1 LSWRPMQARFP
12 RPEISWAAPYN
23 KFSPPL
29 ARRHL
34 RPEEEITYAQVAAS
48 RSRIEIDRIHTPVCQ
63 LRLCLQPE
71 LAGLSREFVG
81 ARARRLLRGSTTMGV
96 AFGCFG
102 GCVRQSDGGG
112 RQGTH
117 QHHHHCIDVRALYST
132 SICHGPH
139 GVARTYAGA
148 FVVVM
153 VTTEWRGGVS
163 QRRLALRCVRVSVAR
178 V

>member
-48 RSRIEIDRIHTPVCQ
+48 RIEIHRIHTSVCQ

-102 GCVRQSDGGG
+102 GCMRQSDGG
-112 RQGTH
+112 RQGT
-117 QHHHHCIDVRALYST
+117 QRHHHHCIDVRALYST